1 MFILISVF
9 VIFYFVWATV
19 WYENKYKVAQKELD
33 EIKAKIKKVEC
44 SREDYRLNKHKSE
57 YLNEAA
63 TSEYFYRLKYFKAVD
78 ELIGK

>member
-19 WYENKYKVAQKELD
+19 WYKNKYKVAQKELD
-33 EIKAKIKKVEC
+33 EIKVKIKKVEH
-44 SREDYRLNKHKSE
+44 SREDYKLNKHHSE